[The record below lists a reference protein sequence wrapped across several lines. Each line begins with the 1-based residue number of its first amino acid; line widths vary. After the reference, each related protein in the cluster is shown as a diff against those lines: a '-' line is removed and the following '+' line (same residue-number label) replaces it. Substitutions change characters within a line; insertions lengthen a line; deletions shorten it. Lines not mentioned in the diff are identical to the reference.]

1 MSEQELQQQII
12 EKAWSDES
20 FKAKLLADP
29 KAALQE
35 AFNLTLPEDVEL
47 VVVEETPSKL
57 ALVIPQNPA
66 DAAKTDSELS
76 TW

>member
-47 VVVEETPSKL
+47 VVIEETPSKL
-57 ALVIPQNPA
+57 ALVIPQNPG
-66 DAAKTDSELS
+66 DAAATDSELS